1 MHIML
6 SQKNIFTQ
14 SLQLAVSLLVL
25 LSASVVSAQ
34 PGPGPNQS
42 AMQETRDIA
51 AAMLKELGQTLQAA
65 MADGGPENAIG
76 VCKTQAPEIA
86 MKLSMKHQLKVAR
99 VGTRAR
105 NPDMGVPNDWQ
116 TQAFKQFE
124 NRLAKGD
131 KPYDIEF
138 IQLVKSGSYDLELRY
153 AKPIVL
159 QPMCTAC
166 HGTPEQISPEVK
178 AKLDQLYPNDKAV
191 NYKPGELR
199 GAVVVTRLLAN

>member
-1 MHIML
+1 
-6 SQKNIFTQ
+6 
-14 SLQLAVSLLVL
+14 
-25 LSASVVSAQ
+25 
-34 PGPGPNQS
+34 
-42 AMQETRDIA
+42 MQETRDIA

-65 MADGGPENAIG
+65 MANGGPENAIG

-86 MKLSMKHQLKVAR
+86 KNLSAKHQVKVTR

-116 TQAFKQFE
+116 TQALKQFE
-124 NRLAKGD
+124 TRLAKGD
-131 KPYDIEF
+131 KPYDIEY
-138 IQLVKSGSYDLELRY
+138 IQLTKSGSYDLELRY

-166 HGTPEQISPEVK
+166 HGTSEQISPEVK

-199 GAVVVTRLLAN
+199 GAVVVTRLLAH

>member
-1 MHIML
+1 ML
-6 SQKNIFTQ
+6 SQKNTFTH
-14 SLQLAVSLLVL
+14 SLQVAICTAVF

-116 TQAFKQFE
+116 TQALKQFE
-124 NRLAKGD
+124 TRLAKGD

>member
-1 MHIML
+1 ML
-6 SQKNIFTQ
+6 SQKNTFSS
-14 SLQLAVSLLVL
+14 SLQVAISLAVLLGASL
-25 LSASVVSAQ
+25 VSAQ

-105 NPDMGVPNDWQ
+105 NPDMGVPNEWQ
-116 TQAFKQFE
+116 TQAMKQFE
-124 NRLAKGD
+124 SRLAKGD

-199 GAVVVTRLLAN
+199 GAVVVTRLLTN